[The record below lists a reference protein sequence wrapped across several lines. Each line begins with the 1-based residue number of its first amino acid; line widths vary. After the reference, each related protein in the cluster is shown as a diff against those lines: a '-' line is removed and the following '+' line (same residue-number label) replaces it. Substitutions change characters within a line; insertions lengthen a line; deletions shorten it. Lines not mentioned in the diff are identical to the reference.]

1 MKIKVELDLSNN
13 ATKYDIKNAIKLDLS
28 KSAKNVLLT
37 RLKSDIEISDIDELE
52 KVIRGLNSLKN

>member
-13 ATKYDIKNAIKLDLS
+13 ATKYDIKIATKLDSS

>member
-1 MKIKVELDLSNN
+1 MKIKVELDLPNN
-13 ATKYDIKNAIKLDLS
+13 ATKYDIKNATKLDSS

-37 RLKSDIEISDIDELE
+37 RLKSDIEISDIDEKE